1 METLSG
7 KIVKYQGGFY
17 RVRADRGKAAARWVN
32 LGSIFGARIYHK
44 MVPVGEVR
52 LAEDEWYDRWRQ
64 SESYQ
69 CM

>member
-1 METLSG
+1 METLSQ
-7 KIVKYQGGFY
+7 KIVKYQGCFY
-17 RVRADRGKAAARWVN
+17 RVRADRGKGDARWVN
-32 LGSIFGARIYHK
+32 LGSIFGTKIYHK